1 MDDNKS
7 EVARQQNK
15 SEVAR
20 LLNQI
25 REEYEAGVANGKRKL
40 PLSEQIL
47 AAFCSILRYLRF
59 S

>member
-1 MDDNKS
+1 MDD
-7 EVARQQNK
+7 NK